1 MARKRG
7 VSILMADTVKFSTGG
22 PVRRA
27 ARLAGIAVAAVL
39 FVMTAVTAVRA
50 SPNIFTVE
58 RKSPTTETTSADTL
72 TWLITFSEP
81 VAHETNPPPTPPDG
95 VSLIDFV
102 VDTTDFVVSGTTAT
116 FTIEPTKNSLDNEGC
131 SETWD
136 ATLSGGNLADLNG
149 TVTLAPVEDSEIGI
163 WGCIGEGEEMTHA
176 GPNSTNNNTFIV
188 SNDGT
193 APVPEIGI
201 SGGSAVTEG
210 ESAVF
215 TLTAVP
221 DPSSDITVNVS
232 VAQDG
237 DFGVQIGN
245 RTVQLTPSSN
255 LATLTVSTVD
265 DGVDE
270 PDGSITVTVKA
281 GSGYT
286 VAQSDEATVDVE
298 DDDETDDTSD
308 DKTDDTSNGL
318 LPQTSQQDDGAEQ
331 ETTGSEKEETSPDR
345 EALSAIYRAAGGDG
359 WRENGNWNS
368 GRPIGTWYG
377 VTVSPDNGVT
387 ELRLGNNG
395 LSGTIAGETGRLGKL
410 RMLYLNDNSL
420 TGAVPVAELGSL
432 SSLEELALWGN
443 GGLAGVIPDDLGKK
457 TDRAALRTLNEVNG
471 GPVPGGGWFPRGET
485 DVFSYSGWNGV
496 TANEN
501 GRVTGLDLSGS
512 GLSGEVTGAL
522 SALSALERLDLSD
535 NPALSGELPSGL
547 VDTALAEL
555 DISGTGVCAPADEG
569 FVTWLSGLN
578 FTPGENCGGNGA
590 EPAGET
596 GGGGCALVSRGSEK
610 GVKFALAVFAVI
622 AILGRAGLRKG
633 RKKSVFP
640 PGFLSG

>member
-7 VSILMADTVKFSTGG
+7 ASILMADTSKFSMDG
-22 PVRRA
+22 PFRRA
-27 ARLAGIAVAAVL
+27 ARLAGTALAAVL
-39 FVMTAVTAVRA
+39 FVMTAVTEVRA
-50 SPNIFTVE
+50 SPNILTVL

-116 FTIEPTKNSLDNEGC
+116 FTIEPTKDSLDGEGC

-149 TVTLAPVEDSEIGI
+149 TVTLAPVKDSEIGI
-163 WGCIGEGEEMTHA
+163 WGCLGSGEEMTHA
-176 GPNSTNNNTFIV
+176 GPNGTNDNTFIV

-193 APVPEIGI
+193 APVPEIGV
-201 SGGSAVTEG
+201 SAGSAVTEG

-255 LATLTVSTVD
+255 SATLTVSTAD

-270 PDGSITVTVKA
+270 PDGSITVTVKT

-286 VAQSDEATVDVE
+286 VAQSAEATVDVE

-368 GRPIGTWYG
+368 SRPVGTWYG
-377 VTVSPDNGVT
+377 VTVGPDNGVT

-395 LSGTIAGETGRLGKL
+395 LSGTIAVETGKLGKL
-410 RMLYLNDNSL
+410 EVLHLNDNSL
-420 TGAVPVAELGSL
+420 TGAVPTAELGSL
-432 SSLEELALWGN
+432 SSLKELALWGN
-443 GGLAGVIPDDLGKK
+443 SGLAGVIPDRLGKK
-457 TDRAALRTLNEVNG
+457 ADRAALRTLNEVNG
-471 GPVPGGGWFPRGET
+471 GSALEGWFPRGET
-485 DVFSYSGWNGV
+485 DVFSYSGWSGV

-535 NPALSGELPSGL
+535 NPGLRGELPAGL
-547 VDTALAEL
+547 MDTALAEL
-555 DISGTGVCAPADEG
+555 DISGTGVCAPAEEG
-569 FVTWLSGLN
+569 FGTWLSGLD
-578 FTPGENCGGNGA
+578 FTPNENCGGNGA
-590 EPAGET
+590 EPAGEN
-596 GGGGCALVSRGSEK
+596 GGGGCALVSRGSGR
-610 GVKFALAVFAVI
+610 GVQSALAVFAVI

>member
-1 MARKRG
+1 
-7 VSILMADTVKFSTGG
+7 MADTTKISTGRA
-22 PVRRA
+22 VRRA
-27 ARLAGIAVAAVL
+27 VRLAGTALAAVL
-39 FVMTAVTAVRA
+39 FVMTAVTEVRA

-58 RKSPTTETTSADTL
+58 RKSPTEKTTGADTL
-72 TWLITFSEP
+72 TWLITFTEH
-81 VAHETNPPPTPPDG
+81 VGYETNPPPTPPDG

-102 VDTTDFVVSGTTAT
+102 VDPTDFVVSGTTAT
-116 FTIEPTKNSLDNEGC
+116 FTIEPTTNSLDGEGC

-149 TVTLAPVEDSEIGI
+149 TVTLAPVKDSEIGI
-163 WGCIGEGEEMTHA
+163 WGCLGSGEVMTHA

-201 SGGSAVTEG
+201 SAGSGVTEG

-255 LATLTVSTVD
+255 SATLTVSTAD

-270 PDGSITVTVKA
+270 PDGSITVTVKT

-286 VAQSDEATVDVE
+286 VAPSAEATVNVE
-298 DDDETDDTSD
+298 DDDEADDTG
-308 DKTDDTSNGL
+308 NVP
-318 LPQTSQQDDGAEQ
+318 LPPPREDGAQQ
-331 ETTGSEKEETSPDR
+331 EGTGSEEEATSPER

-368 GRPIGTWYG
+368 SQPVGTWYG
-377 VTVSPDNGVT
+377 VTVGPDNGVT

-395 LSGTIAGETGRLGKL
+395 LSGTIAGETGMLGKL
-410 RMLYLNDNSL
+410 RILYLNGNNL

-443 GGLAGVIPDDLGKK
+443 GGLAGVIPDEFGKK
-457 TDRAALRTLNEVNG
+457 ADRAVLRTLNEVNG
-471 GPVPGGGWFPRGET
+471 GSAPGGGWFPRGET
-485 DVFSYSGWNGV
+485 DVFSYLGWSGV

-535 NPALSGELPSGL
+535 NPALSGELPAGL
-547 VDTALAEL
+547 MDTVLAEL
-555 DISGTGVCAPADEG
+555 DISGTGVCAPEDEEFG
-569 FVTWLSGLN
+569 TWLSGLD
-578 FTPGENCGGNGA
+578 FTPNESCGGTGTELA
-590 EPAGET
+590 DET
-596 GGGGCALVSRGSEK
+596 GGGGCALVSLGPERGVQS
-610 GVKFALAVFAVI
+610 ALAVFAVI

-640 PGFLSG
+640 PGSLSG